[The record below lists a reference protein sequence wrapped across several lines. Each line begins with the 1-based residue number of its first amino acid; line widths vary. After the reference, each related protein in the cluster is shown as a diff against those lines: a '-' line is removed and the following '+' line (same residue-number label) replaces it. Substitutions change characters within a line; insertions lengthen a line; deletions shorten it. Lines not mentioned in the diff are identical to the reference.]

1 MPKEINNSSG
11 RSENSVVIENGN
23 NCDGSNSEAK
33 IPQAIWIVGIVSF
46 FSNAASVIITA
57 FSPQFIIN
65 ILGGSPA
72 AMGYIR
78 GLSEA
83 LSYLMKMASGVISDW
98 LGKRKLLMMIGY
110 LCAAFAKPMFAFCN
124 GLGLYTTAQL
134 LERITNGLRD
144 TPRDALIADCAP
156 KELKGACYGIRQS
169 CAFLGSMVGSIG
181 AFFALCYFGTSTTV
195 LRMTYLFAAVPILV
209 AVLLIYFG
217 IKEPKIEGLKSKRK
231 GFPIKIS
238 DMKQLGSHFW
248 YYLFVC
254 FVFMCARYSE
264 SFLVYRAQSL
274 GMDVKYAPLVL
285 AIMYLFNSPTSRI
298 VGNWSDRHD
307 RKLFL
312 AFGFCM
318 MLVSCVLIALANNFW
333 MVMAGVA
340 VYGIHYGA
348 TQGTFYAMVSDYSP
362 PQIKGTSIGLFNLV
376 CCFGMCISNILT
388 GEFWKHY
395 GAEWTFIIISA
406 ISFTAA
412 IGIMFVK
419 KPNLKLKDQLKNE
432 R

>member
-1 MPKEINNSSG
+1 MSNIIEEVEQKGDDQPPKMP
-11 RSENSVVIENGN
+11 RAV
-23 NCDGSNSEAK
+23 
-33 IPQAIWIVGIVSF
+33 WIVGLVSF
-46 FSNAASVIITA
+46 FSNTASVVITA
-57 FSPQFIIN
+57 FSPEFIIN
-65 ILGGSPA
+65 ILGGTPA

-98 LGKRKLLMMIGY
+98 LGKRKILMLFGY

-124 GLGLYTTAQL
+124 GLGLYTSAQL

-156 KELKGACYGIRQS
+156 KELKGASYGIRQS
-169 CAFLGSMVGSIG
+169 FAFLGSMFGSLI
-181 AFFALCYFGTSTTV
+181 AFFALWYFGTSTTV
-195 LRMTYLFAAVPILV
+195 LRMVYLVAAVPILI

-217 IKEPKIEGLKSKRK
+217 ISEPKGIVSLKEKRK
-231 GFPIKIS
+231 GFPIKLA

-254 FVFMCARYSE
+254 FIFMCSRYSE

-274 GMDVKYAPLVL
+274 GLDVKYAPLVL
-285 AIMYLFNSPTSRI
+285 AVMYLFNSPTSRI
-298 VGNWSDRHD
+298 VGNWSDKHD

-318 MLVSCVLIALANNFW
+318 MLASCIILALAHDYW
-333 MVMAGVA
+333 MVIVGAA

-348 TQGTFYAMVSDYSP
+348 TQGTFFAMVSDYSP
-362 PQIKGTSIGLFNLV
+362 PQIKGTSIGLFNLT
-376 CCFGMCISNILT
+376 CCLGMGISNILT

-395 GAEWTFIIISA
+395 GAEMTFTVISA
-406 ISFTAA
+406 ISFIAA
-412 IGIMFVK
+412 LCIMFVK
-419 KPNLKLKDQLKNE
+419 KPNKKMKEAIQ
-432 R
+432 